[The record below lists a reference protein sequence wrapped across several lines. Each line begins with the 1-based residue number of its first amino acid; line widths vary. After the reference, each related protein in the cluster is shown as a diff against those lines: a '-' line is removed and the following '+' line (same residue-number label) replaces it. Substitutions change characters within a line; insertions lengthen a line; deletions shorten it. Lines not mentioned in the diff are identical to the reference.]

1 MRRSESMR
9 RIEVAVLS
17 LDIGVTVGQLKRDF
31 LRGLNM
37 ALRLVGAPRVSSLD
51 DEGSLYRAMLR
62 LEGEV
67 G

>member
-9 RIEVAVLS
+9 RIEVAILS
-17 LDIGVTVGQLKRDF
+17 ADLGVTVGQLKRDF
-31 LRGLNM
+31 LRGVNA
-37 ALRLVGAPRVSSLD
+37 ALRLVGGPRVPSLD
-51 DEGSLYRAMLR
+51 DEGALYRAMLR